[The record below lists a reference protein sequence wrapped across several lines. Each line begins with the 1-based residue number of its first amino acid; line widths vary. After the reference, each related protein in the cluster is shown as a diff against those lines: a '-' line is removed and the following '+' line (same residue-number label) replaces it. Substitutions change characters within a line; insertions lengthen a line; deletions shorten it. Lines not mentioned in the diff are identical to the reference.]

1 MARIDMSSPKTVAV
15 LAAVLV
21 PLVIALIAA
30 GWAVRYQD
38 LQEAKNGLEAAQ
50 QQLLHEEGHVWTV
63 ANKWEAGVKGP
74 YVLLLQ
80 SGDDEVCAE
89 VSSFAFYDAAE
100 GDVYDPSTGI
110 VVKAGDTS

>member
-50 QQLLHEEGHVWTV
+50 QQLLHE
-63 ANKWEAGVKGP
+63 A
-74 YVLLLQ
+74 
-80 SGDDEVCAE
+80 
-89 VSSFAFYDAAE
+89 
-100 GDVYDPSTGI
+100 
-110 VVKAGDTS
+110 